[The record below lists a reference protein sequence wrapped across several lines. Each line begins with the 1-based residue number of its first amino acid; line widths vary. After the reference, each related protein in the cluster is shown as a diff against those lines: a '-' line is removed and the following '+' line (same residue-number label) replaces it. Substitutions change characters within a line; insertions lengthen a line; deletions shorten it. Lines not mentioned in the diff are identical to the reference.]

1 MTCCNFLVSMAT
13 KMVPV
18 HQNYNIK
25 IKFIRRKSPINFY
38 LCKRPYLARGATE
51 QSLGSE
57 RSSKKT
63 MILIYNKHKTTI
75 ILNIFFIIIIFLMFS
90 WCFFFLLLLF
100 FFVFFFYFTLGM
112 NISQSKVQLHD
123 VIWSQCQINIS

>member
-1 MTCCNFLVSMAT
+1 
-13 KMVPV
+13 MVPV

-75 ILNIFFIIIIFLMFS
+75 ILNIFFYHYYFLNV
-90 WCFFFLLLLF
+90 FLVF
-100 FFVFFFYFTLGM
+100 FFVVVVVVFFFFCLFFLFYSGYEYF
-112 NISQSKVQLHD
+112 SVKSAAA
-123 VIWSQCQINIS
+123 